1 MQQNTFEICDFET
14 LRTMKI
20 RNKFFHRILFEEKI
34 RNDVY
39 LCIFLYYDRFGERL
53 LWDVAIDQAQETG
66 ID

>member
-34 RNDVY
+34 RIDVY
-39 LCIFLYYDRFGERL
+39 IYYDRFGERL